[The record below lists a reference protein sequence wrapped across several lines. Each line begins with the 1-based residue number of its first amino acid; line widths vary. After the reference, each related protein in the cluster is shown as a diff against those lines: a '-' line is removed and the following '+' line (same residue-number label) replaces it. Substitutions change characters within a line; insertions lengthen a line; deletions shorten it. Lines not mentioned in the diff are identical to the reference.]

1 MKRSRILF
9 DPRVIVALMVLWVVL
24 VALYG
29 D

>member
-9 DPRVIVALMVLWVVL
+9 DPRVIVALMVHWVVL
-24 VALYG
+24 MALYG